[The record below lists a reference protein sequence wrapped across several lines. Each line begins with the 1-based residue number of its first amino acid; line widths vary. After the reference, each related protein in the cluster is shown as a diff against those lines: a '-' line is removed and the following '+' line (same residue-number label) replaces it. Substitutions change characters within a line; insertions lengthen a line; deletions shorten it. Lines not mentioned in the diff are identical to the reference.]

1 MHVFK
6 EEMIPLIRIQAEEGT
21 SRTSEGEDNDGSDVN
36 ADSRA
41 LSTATSREEDD
52 DSSNNASNESKSPG
66 QRLVKKFSP
75 FTTNTRNDDM
85 RPIIA
90 SSSSSSRRSVLDSE
104 RPGSDSDKRGHKWR
118 HVQAVMAYY
127 QALRKIKRTKS
138 NQRWMKL
145 RTTVQLSSAIQ
156 KKPPLKREDSFL
168 KRFSTRQI
176 PETQETVE
184 DTGSEGATG
193 EHRSTTRQR
202 RRKVR
207 APRTVVNPDENFYF
221 YWLWLITL
229 CVLYNLWTLIVRQSF
244 PELQVMCHY
253 FWVTCD
259 GLGDLVFALDLV
271 VQLRTGYLEQGL
283 MVYDSKKLAKH
294 YLKSRSFLLD
304 IAALTPLDLLQLKI
318 GTNPIIRFP
327 RFLKVYRAVSCY
339 YIVES
344 RTVYPNFWRV
354 INLIHILLIL
364 AHWFGCFYFLL
375 SEAEGF
381 QIPSPSSQ
389 TIQLQIDLFNY
400 TCKTAQTICCI
411 KLQRSEVS

>member
-1 MHVFK
+1 MFK
-6 EEMIPLIRIQAEEGT
+6 NIEETIPLIRIQAEEGT
-21 SRTSEGEDNDGSDVN
+21 SRNSEGEDNDGSDIN
-36 ADSRA
+36 AGSSRV
-41 LSTATSREEDD
+41 LSAATSREEDD
-52 DSSNNASNESKSPG
+52 DSSNNVSSESKSPG
-66 QRLVKKFSP
+66 QRLLSKLSP
-75 FTTNTRNDDM
+75 FTPHARPDDM

-90 SSSSSSRRSVLDSE
+90 SSSSSSRRSVQDTE
-104 RPGSDSDKRGHKWR
+104 RPGSDTDKCGRKWR

-127 QALRKIKRTKS
+127 QALRKIKRFESMTGQRTKS

-168 KRFSTRQI
+168 KRFSTRQT
-176 PETQETVE
+176 PATQETVE

-193 EHRSTTRQR
+193 EPRSTNRQR

-244 PELQVMCHY
+244 PELQV
-253 FWVTCD
+253 
-259 GLGDLVFALDLV
+259 
-271 VQLRTGYLEQGL
+271 
-283 MVYDSKKLAKH
+283 YDSKKLAKH
-294 YLKSRSFLLD
+294 YLTSRSFLLD
-304 IAALTPLDLLQLKI
+304 IASLTPLDLLQLKI

-327 RFLKVYRAVSCY
+327 RFFKVYRAVSCY

-381 QIPSPSSQ
+381 QGDWAYPHRPGDYATLTRKYLGSLYWSTLTLT
-389 TIQLQIDLFNY
+389 TIGDLPTPETN
-400 TCKTAQTICCI
+400 A
-411 KLQRSEVS
+411 E